1 MTQPL
6 SAQDLAQLGHALML
20 GTRKRPVTL
29 PLSAAALLPASSSL
43 EPAMLALVLTGQHAR
58 FVRPSA
64 PTLTPAT
71 QADLAVHADVRPMLS
86 DVSRRLLK
94 QLLVLAKGDAPEAF
108 LTACRDRAAAH
119 GLRLHPFDLPG
130 LAPSMRNSDSHAP
143 ASADQ
148 DVALDAETWKAM
160 PARQRA
166 AALRRLRHAAPD
178 AARALLEA
186 TFRSETA
193 ADRALF
199 IGIMAARL
207 LPADLPFLEAAAKDR
222 TEAVRTTALRLAGS
236 IPGTDAYRG
245 RLDRAASLFV
255 TRGPKSQPKRMLA
268 LPGALASSKGR
279 PHHDVFP
286 SLEGL
291 RLADLAERM
300 GFAADEFA
308 DALPPE
314 EDILFLALLT
324 TAAAEGDGALAASL
338 IRRLSGP
345 RVLVMLWT
353 YRQDGL
359 DAPEEARPA
368 IIEAL
373 VDLAIAGAFP
383 DAQTLHAYSRI
394 IRGPLP
400 EPLAAKLLA
409 SESWRTH
416 ITRLGAP
423 EADNKTPN
431 AVKEAALLIPDSLLS
446 AFLAAISPLS
456 PHITL
461 PARLFAEFCQSLA
474 ETMPVA
480 PLNPSI

>member
-29 PLSAAALLPASSSL
+29 PPSPATLLPASSSL

-108 LTACRDRAAAH
+108 LTASRDRAAAH
-119 GLRLHPFDLPG
+119 GLRLHPFDLPA
-130 LAPSMRNSDSHAP
+130 LAPSMRNFDTHAP
-143 ASADQ
+143 AGTDQ
-148 DVALDAETWKAM
+148 DAALDAETWKAM
-160 PARQRA
+160 PAGQRA

-193 ADRALF
+193 PDRAVFL
-199 IGIMAARL
+199 GIMAARL

-222 TEAVRTTALRLAGS
+222 AEAVRTTALRLAGS
-236 IPGTDAYRG
+236 IPGTDAYRA
-245 RLDRAASLFV
+245 RLDRAAGLFV
-255 TRGPKSQPKRMLA
+255 TRGPKTQPKRMLA
-268 LPGALASSKGR
+268 LPRALASSKGR
-279 PHHDVFP
+279 HHDVFP

-324 TAAAEGDGALAASL
+324 AAAAEGDGALAASL

-373 VDLAIAGAFP
+373 TDLAIAGAFP
-383 DAQTLHAYSRI
+383 GAQTLHAYSRI

-416 ITRLGAP
+416 IGRLAAP

-431 AVKEAALLIPDSLLS
+431 AVKEAALLIPDSLLG
-446 AFLAAISPLS
+446 AFLAAICPLA
-456 PHITL
+456 PHVTL

-474 ETMPVA
+474 ETTPVA
-480 PLNPSI
+480 PLNPPS

>member
-1 MTQPL
+1 MTQPPT
-6 SAQDLAQLGHALML
+6 AHDLAQLGHALML

-29 PLSAAALLPASSSL
+29 PPSAAALLPAGSSL
-43 EPAMLALVLTGQHAR
+43 PPAMLALILTGQHSR
-58 FVRPSA
+58 FMRPSA

-71 QADLAVHADVRPMLS
+71 PADLAVHADARPMLS
-86 DVSRRLLK
+86 EVSRRLLK
-94 QLLVLAKGDAPEAF
+94 QLLVLAKGDAPEAV
-108 LTACRDRAAAH
+108 LTACRDRLAAH

-130 LAPSMRNSDSHAP
+130 LAPLMRNSDAHGP
-143 ASADQ
+143 AAADG
-148 DVALDAETWKAM
+148 DAALDAETWKAM
-160 PARQRA
+160 PAGQRA
-166 AALRRLRHAAPD
+166 AALRRLWHAEPD

-199 IGIMAARL
+199 LGIMAARL
-207 LPADLPFLEAAAKDR
+207 APADLPLLEAAAKDR
-222 TEAVRTTALRLAGS
+222 AEAVRTTALRLAGS
-236 IPGTDAYRG
+236 IPGTDAYRE
-245 RLDRAASLFV
+245 RLDRAAALFI
-255 TRGPKSQPKRMLA
+255 TRGPKSQPQRKLA

-286 SLEGL
+286 ALEGL
-291 RLADLAERM
+291 RLADLAGRM

-324 TAAAEGDGALAASL
+324 TAAAEGDGALAATL

-345 RVLVMLWT
+345 RALVMLWT
-353 YRQDGL
+353 YRQNGL
-359 DAPEEARPA
+359 DAPGEARPA

-383 DAQTLHAYSRI
+383 DAQTLHAYYRI

-400 EPLAAKLLA
+400 EPLASKLLA
-409 SESWRTH
+409 SESWRAH
-416 ITRLGAP
+416 VGRLAAP

-431 AVKEAALLIPDSLLS
+431 AVKETALLIPDSLLGT
-446 AFLAAISPLS
+446 FLAAISALS
-456 PHITL
+456 PHLTL
-461 PARLFAEFCQSLA
+461 PARLFAEFCTSLA
-474 ETMPVA
+474 ETEPVD
-480 PLNPSI
+480 PLKPSS